1 MAPKGGVQKS
11 QHFRGFAFHKSRGQH
26 ILKNAA
32 VSDTMVEKAQL
43 RPTDTVLEV
52 GAGTGN
58 LTVRLLRH
66 AKRVIAFE
74 VDPRMIIELTK
85 RVQALGPELASRL
98 EVVHGDVLRA
108 NWPFFDVFVANIP
121 YQISSPLLFRLLAHR
136 PAFRCAVIMFQREF
150 AQRLVARPGD
160 AAYCRLAVNVQLLA
174 RVEHLMKVSRNSFR
188 PPPRVDSSVMR
199 IQPRQ
204 PAPPLDFREW
214 DGLLR
219 LCFARK
225 HRTLGSLFGQMRVV
239 RLLQENR
246 LLIQRQQQQQQ
257 QNEENDVERP
267 MDTTDLLQMAHED
280 DEKEEVETA
289 ESLSSPDSDTE
300 QCQQATALSASRSEI
315 HQILEEQ
322 GLHQARAAKMSLED
336 FLRLL
341 CAFQAHGFRFSS

>member
-1 MAPKGGVQKS
+1 
-11 QHFRGFAFHKSRGQH
+11 
-26 ILKNAA
+26 
-32 VSDTMVEKAQL
+32 MVEKAQL
-43 RPTDTVLEV
+43 RPTDTVMEV

-58 LTVRLLRH
+58 LTVRLLRY
-66 AKRVIAFE
+66 AKKVIAFE

-85 RVQALGPELASRL
+85 RVQALGPELANRL
-98 EVVHGDVLRA
+98 EVIHGDVLRA

-160 AAYCRLAVNVQLLA
+160 AAYGRLAVNVQLLA
-174 RVEHLMKVSRNSFR
+174 RVEQLMKVSRNSFR

-199 IQPRQ
+199 IQLRQ

-225 HRTLGSLFGQMRVV
+225 HRTLKSLFGQQRVV
-239 RLLQENR
+239 RLLQKNR
-246 LLIQRQQQQQQ
+246 DIVHQYHQPGAEESSMSTMGLLDMVS
-257 QNEENDVERP
+257 ED
-267 MDTTDLLQMAHED
+267 DDHED
-280 DEKEEVETA
+280 ASSMSSLPGLETDA
-289 ESLSSPDSDTE
+289 EQEQSTE
-300 QCQQATALSASRSEI
+300 TLRAIREEI
-315 HQILEEQ
+315 HRILEEQ
-322 GLHQARAAKMSLED
+322 ELHQARAARMSLED

-341 CAFQAHGFRFSS
+341 CAFQHHGFRFSS